1 EIESLKAEIE
11 QIKKAVQLIESRL
24 STCKNTS
31 EKCNMNKILSRIK
44 QLIKQSEATV
54 ETNQYGL
61 YMACLGMSI

>member
-1 EIESLKAEIE
+1 
-11 QIKKAVQLIESRL
+11 
-24 STCKNTS
+24 
-31 EKCNMNKILSRIK
+31 MNRILSRIK